1 MNLKHQCFTVGL
13 TGGIASG
20 KSTVSDIF
28 AELGCPIID
37 ADIIARE
44 VVEPKTEGLKQLV
57 ETFGTSILSS
67 QNQLDRKKLRQIVF
81 NDEEKRTQLNSTLH
95 PLIGKEI
102 ANRVKQVKQSYCVV
116 VIPLLCE
123 SSNYQWLDRI
133 LVVDVSEDTQIQRL
147 TARDNIT
154 KELAVKMLASQ
165 CNRKQRLQI
174 ADDVINNEQD
184 KSKLKDL
191 IVTLDKLYKQLAIG
205 NKKEPGINSGSGL

>member
-1 MNLKHQCFTVGL
+1 MESKHNCFTVGL

>member
-1 MNLKHQCFTVGL
+1 MESKHNCFTVGL

-67 QNQLDRKKLRQIVF
+67 QNQFDRKKLRQIVF

>member
-1 MNLKHQCFTVGL
+1 MESKHNCFTVGL

-102 ANRVKQVKQSYCVV
+102 ANRVKQVKQSYCDT
-116 VIPLLCE
+116 CRHTF
-123 SSNYQWLDRI
+123 DRWP
-133 LVVDVSEDTQIQRL
+133 D
-147 TARDNIT
+147 
-154 KELAVKMLASQ
+154 
-165 CNRKQRLQI
+165 
-174 ADDVINNEQD
+174 
-184 KSKLKDL
+184 
-191 IVTLDKLYKQLAIG
+191 
-205 NKKEPGINSGSGL
+205 